1 MKLATRRMECT
12 RCGQWSSYGTSCI
25 GPCSGSTFTGHGHRD
40 PLHTWRTI
48 LVLRVIQEKRRAS
61 FSLKDATMTSEA
73 DSDEVLEWRR
83 VPSPKPMTRA
93 SIMVAGAV
101 RRWGDG
107 YWETGTKDAV
117 SRVRGGVHDGYS
129 LPVLSGDR
137 TVSLGPPTP
146 DTRVT
151 VRRGGAPGNIFT
163 VLTPDGPTEVR
174 AGETLTF
181 EAVKRRRPPL
191 RVFRFRDEAWQCPK
205 DAPSCYVEVEV
216 GSSIDRT
223 GVVISGYEAN
233 VARGDE
239 PRPVLDVIW
248 RNKAARLSTWGEWFD
263 LTMRKAAHDYLDAA
277 IDAHRAYGDSESG
290 DCPVPHVALE
300 AAVSEIVA
308 ERGMRVYNLMDF
320 GADAYGTPLYDYLL
334 RVKADIESRLAGN
347 LGEVQKPQET
357 P

>member
-1 MKLATRRMECT
+1 
-12 RCGQWSSYGTSCI
+12 
-25 GPCSGSTFTGHGHRD
+25 
-40 PLHTWRTI
+40 
-48 LVLRVIQEKRRAS
+48 
-61 FSLKDATMTSEA
+61 MTSEA

-83 VPSPKPMTRA
+83 VPSPRPVARA
-93 SIMVAGAV
+93 PIMVAGTV
-101 RRWGDG
+101 RHWGDG
-107 YWETGTKDAV
+107 YWETGTRDSV
-117 SRVRGGVHDGYS
+117 SRIREGVHDGYS
-129 LPVLSGDR
+129 LPALSGDR
-137 TVSLGPPTP
+137 TVTLGSPTP

-191 RVFRFRDEAWQCPK
+191 RVFRFRDDAWQCPK

-233 VARGDE
+233 SARGDE
-239 PRPVLDVIW
+239 PRSVLDVIW
-248 RNKAARLSTWGEWFD
+248 RSKAARLSTWREWFD

-277 IDAHRAYGDSESG
+277 IDAHRAYGDS
-290 DCPVPHVALE
+290 DAANALPHVALE
-300 AAVSEIVA
+300 AAVLEIAA

-347 LGEVQKPQET
+347 IGEVQKPQET
-357 P
+357 TS